1 MAGHLSVHELAR
13 DQDLGVIRKQ
23 VTLPGGGGFE
33 SPSRSISRATPST
46 PTDVNEITRQIN
58 SSTITSLESVGTA
71 ALTRDIRSKYID
83 KALNLVVLDLKFDQ
97 VPSSPSIRTLSQFLY
112 AVSDRVVMIPT
123 VKSSMLKE
131 SPKFTKYSDSRI
143 KNYIQ
148 MTSDIIDQIELC
160 RNGKAIMGT
169 IPLMPIKFSREIL
182 RLYFEKGIEA
192 FAIDAGTKDIIN
204 NEADFR
210 LILSEINGY
219 KSLSKVFLYACNL
232 GYSLF
237 EKTKTRA
244 DDFLGFFAYVDVLGG
259 TFKTRGGPPMGI
271 GGPPRP
277 QRAKIFSRD
286 EYAYEIF
293 SYQEAS
299 QRLGHPVSPTQLQAH
314 NQESQRLE
322 ANHVR
327 SLVGQEPI
335 KSYVTTKPAVDAT
348 SMKRLE
354 SIAKGITPP

>member
-1 MAGHLSVHELAR
+1 M
-13 DQDLGVIRKQ
+13 KN
-23 VTLPGGGGFE
+23 
-33 SPSRSISRATPST
+33 RATQST
-46 PTDVNEITRQIN
+46 SPPVASQNETETLRRHSFDLITE
-58 SSTITSLESVGTA
+58 TIE
-71 ALTRDIRSKYID
+71 IWRSYKQGKS
-83 KALNLVVLDLKFDQ
+83 KA
-97 VPSSPSIRTLSQFLY
+97 S
-112 AVSDRVVMIPT
+112 
-123 VKSSMLKE
+123 
-131 SPKFTKYSDSRI
+131 
-143 KNYIQ
+143 
-148 MTSDIIDQIELC
+148 
-160 RNGKAIMGT
+160 
-169 IPLMPIKFSREIL
+169 MPIKFSREIL

-219 KSLSKVFLYACNL
+219 KPLSKVFLYACNL

-299 QRLGHPVSPTQLQAH
+299 QRLGRPVSPTQLQAH

-335 KSYVTTKPAVDAT
+335 KAYVTTKPAVDAT

-354 SIAKGITPP
+354 SIAKEITPS